1 MLYRDFM
8 EEIEKFF
15 KKVNGSI
22 FVFLGLAIS
31 VFTIIIAVALYTS
44 TGTSYS
50 IFTHYIS
57 DLGAVYSAP
66 NNAYMVFTI
75 GMVLQALV
83 QPFTA
88 LFLFYFLR
96 KKGTDK
102 KLTNVWL
109 ACSLLAFIGT
119 IMAGVFPEDTWKHY
133 HFYGAFLVFFFGMMS
148 HGFFGLAAISTPTIT
163 NKHAFPGLL
172 VATINT
178 IFMFLYI
185 SNVPQSAVTFF
196 EWMSLF
202 SGWIFSIDIGI
213 YTLRTQY

>member
-1 MLYRDFM
+1 MDK
-8 EEIEKFF
+8 IEKFYN
-15 KKVNGSI
+15 KINGSI
-22 FVFLGLAIS
+22 FIFLGLAIS
-31 VFTIIIAVALYTS
+31 VVTIIIAVALYTA
-44 TGTSYS
+44 TGASYS

-66 NNAYMVFTI
+66 NNAHVVFTI

-102 KLTNVWL
+102 KLTNVWF
-109 ACSLLAFIGT
+109 ACSVLAFIGT
-119 IMAGVFPEDTWKHY
+119 IMAGVFPEDSWKHY

-148 HGFFGLAAISTPTIT
+148 HGFFGLAVIATPALT
-163 NKHAFPGLL
+163 NRHAFPGLL

-196 EWMSLF
+196 EWMALF
-202 SGWIFSIDIGI
+202 SGWIFSLDVGI
-213 YTLRTQY
+213 YTLRTKY

>member
-1 MLYRDFM
+1 
-8 EEIEKFF
+8 
-15 KKVNGSI
+15 
-22 FVFLGLAIS
+22 
-31 VFTIIIAVALYTS
+31 
-44 TGTSYS
+44 
-50 IFTHYIS
+50 
-57 DLGAVYSAP
+57 
-66 NNAYMVFTI
+66 
-75 GMVLQALV
+75 MVLQSFV

-96 KKGTDK
+96 KKGTDT
-102 KLTNVWL
+102 KLTNVWF
-109 ACSLLAFIGT
+109 ACSVLAFIGT
-119 IMAGVFPEDTWKHY
+119 IMAGVFPEDSWWRY

-148 HGFFGLAAISTPTIT
+148 HGFFGFAVITIPTIT

-196 EWMSLF
+196 EWMALF
-202 SGWIFSIDIGI
+202 SGWIFSLDVGI